1 MSKQKTYRVTFS
13 EWVLYQDTVEATS
26 PVEAARKV
34 YQRFLEEGPDDF
46 KIRNNGTEGW
56 MAEAPDG
63 TETEISDSELV
74 EV

>member
-1 MSKQKTYRVTFS
+1 MSKRKTYRVTFS
-13 EWVLYQDTVEATS
+13 EWVLYQDTVEAVS

-63 TETEISDSELV
+63 TETEVTDDELV
-74 EV
+74 EA

>member
-1 MSKQKTYRVTFS
+1 MTKQKTFRVTFS
-13 EWVLYQDTVEATS
+13 EWVLYQDTVEAAS

-34 YQRFLEEGPDDF
+34 YQRFLEEGPDNF

-63 TETEISDSELV
+63 TETEVSDSELV
-74 EV
+74 EA